1 VWWRRSFGDTLRR
14 RYDLAKITIV
24 GTGLIGASL
33 GLAMKKS
40 TIRNTVIVGN
50 DVDRRNA
57 GRAGSMGATDE
68 TTGNLAEAVR
78 DAQIVIIATPVM
90 AMKEVME
97 SIAGHLT
104 EGCLVTD
111 TGSSKGAVIEWA
123 DQFLPQ
129 GVSFVGGN
137 PLVNKESS
145 GPAGADGSLFQ
156 GRPYCIVPSSK
167 AQQDAVK
174 TLSEL
179 AYTIGATPYFIDVA
193 EHDSFVAAVSH
204 LPLLL
209 SLTLAHCTSQSPS
222 WDDIAKIAS
231 TQYRDIT
238 TLASGDP
245 VTSRDI
251 ILSNKEGVVS
261 WIDAFIHE
269 LYGIRKI
276 LVDDANGA
284 SDEALGEM
292 FEKGFQARARWLAG
306 APTPRAQAAASM
318 EHIPSAREN
327 MEGFLLGGSGL
338 RKRLFG
344 RGDKDDDDKD
354 SSSNRR

>member
-1 VWWRRSFGDTLRR
+1 M
-14 RYDLAKITIV
+14 AKITIV

-33 GLAMKKS
+33 GLAIKKS
-40 TIRNTVIVGN
+40 TIRNTVLVGT
-50 DVDRRNA
+50 DVNRRHVS
-57 GRAGSMGATDE
+57 RAGSMGAVDE
-68 TTGNLAEAVR
+68 TTGNLIEAVR

-90 AMKEVME
+90 AMKEVLE
-97 SIAGHLT
+97 SMAGHLA

-111 TGSSKGAVIEWA
+111 TGSSKGAVTEWA
-123 DQFLPQ
+123 DQLLPR

-137 PLVNKESS
+137 PVVSKESL
-145 GPAGADGSLFQ
+145 GPASADGSLFQ
-156 GRPYCIVPSSK
+156 GRPYCIVPSSN

-193 EHDSFVAAVSH
+193 EHDSFMAAVSH

-231 TQYRDIT
+231 AEYRDIT

-245 VTSRDI
+245 ATSKDI
-251 ILSNKEGVVS
+251 ILSNKTGVVS

-276 LVDDANGA
+276 LVDDAN
-284 SDEALGEM
+284 DNPEALGEM
-292 FEKGFQARARWLAG
+292 FERGFQARARWVAG
-306 APTPRAQAAASM
+306 ASSPRAQAAASM
-318 EHIPSAREN
+318 EHIPSARES
-327 MEGFLLGGSGL
+327 MEGFLLGGPGL
-338 RKRLFG
+338 RRRLFG
-344 RGDKDDDDKD
+344 RGGKDDDDRD
-354 SSSNRR
+354 SSGNRR